1 MPAAWTQPL
10 PVRRISEDT
19 ENPAATRIW
28 PASLPAVRQ
37 LLADGLEL
45 GRSTILVGANGVGK
59 STLVEAIAMAF
70 GMSGE
75 GGGTGSML
83 STAATES
90 ELHRH
95 LRIERGPGGSRWGYF
110 LRAETMHG
118 LFSYLVAN
126 PRPDGRPDGS
136 VFHRLSH
143 GESFL
148 ALLEDPHRFAHG
160 GLMIMDEPEAGLSV
174 ESQLTLLGHLIE
186 LSRHPQ
192 GQVIIATHSPVIA
205 ALPGAR
211 LIQLDEDGFADTTW
225 DELSVVD
232 HYRRF
237 LAAPTAYLR
246 HLVD

>member
-10 PVRRISEDT
+10 PVRRISENT
-19 ENPAATRIW
+19 ENPAPAGIW
-28 PASLPAVRQ
+28 PANLPAVRQ

-83 STAATES
+83 DTAATES
-90 ELHRH
+90 ELHAH

-118 LFSYLVAN
+118 LFTYLAAN
-126 PRPDGRPDGS
+126 PRPGGASDGIR
-136 VFHRLSH
+136 FHRLSH

-148 ALLEDPHRFAHG
+148 ALLEDPYRFAHG
-160 GLMIMDEPEAGLSV
+160 GLMIMDEPEAGLSF
-174 ESQLTLLGHLIE
+174 ESQLTLLGQLIE
-186 LSRHPQ
+186 LSAHPQ
-192 GQVIIATHSPVIA
+192 GQVVIATHSPVIA

-211 LIQLDEDGFADTTW
+211 LIELDQDGFAETTW

-237 LAAPTAYLR
+237 TAGPEAYLR
-246 HLVD
+246 HLL